1 MEHIFPQKW
10 QNTNYNG
17 WTREDAKEYLEQI
30 GNKMWL
36 EKKINIRAG
45 NGYFGRKKEKYKESN
60 FLEARDLANYPK
72 NDWLKEDIEAR
83 NEEIYNRL
91 YAFFKENI

>member
-36 EKKINIRAG
+36 EKKINIQAG
-45 NGYFGRKKEKYKESN
+45 NGYFGRKKEKY
-60 FLEARDLANYPK
+60 
-72 NDWLKEDIEAR
+72 
-83 NEEIYNRL
+83 
-91 YAFFKENI
+91 